1 MALTVVGPGKLS
13 FYWCRS
19 NDGDEMSH
27 LYAVRINGTD
37 VPNRQPPKK
46 SAGWTRVELALGA
59 GEQKVTW
66 VYGVK
71 IRSAAYAPLYV
82 DDVRWET
89 EEKFEYTDAS
99 GAAHTVSI
107 PYAWVDG
114 YYSAAE
120 VKSAGGYRALLEASS
135 GKAGWTVPRWQEY
148 IAGTNPTDATSV
160 FRLTAI
166 EVKDGT
172 VDLSW
177 SPDLRESN
185 PPRIYTVFGKA
196 ALEDAAWQSVD
207 YASHRFFKVE
217 VHLP

>member
-1 MALTVVGPGKLS
+1 M
-13 FYWCRS
+13 
-19 NDGDEMSH
+19 
-27 LYAVRINGTD
+27 
-37 VPNRQPPKK
+37 
-46 SAGWTRVELALGA
+46 
-59 GEQKVTW
+59 
-66 VYGVK
+66 
-71 IRSAAYAPLYV
+71 
-82 DDVRWET
+82 
-89 EEKFEYTDAS
+89 
-99 GAAHTVSI
+99 
-107 PYAWVDG
+107 
-114 YYSAAE
+114 
-120 VKSAGGYRALLEASS
+120 
-135 GKAGWTVPRWQEY
+135 PRWQEY